1 MFVKPNF
8 TDKNKEEVIKKIHHK
23 FKSAL
28 VNDDWHSLNMY
39 MQLSY
44 PKSHLHKFVFG
55 TKETLSNPES
65 M

>member
-1 MFVKPNF
+1 
-8 TDKNKEEVIKKIHHK
+8 
-23 FKSAL
+23 L

-44 PKSHLHKFVFG
+44 PKSYLHKFVFG
-55 TKETLSNPES
+55 TKETLSKPES